1 MRPEMVKVMELGGG
15 QEGEVVSTV
24 GDGGA
29 DQGHAVPHGGGG
41 HVRAQ
46 DHRPDDHRQQVGEL
60 QQKKSKFLGLRQLG
74 GVSHGPLRT
83 LKVSTHHVLQ
93 RMGVGGHHADGGG
106 PLMVLLVETFIEVWL
121 VEQPGR
127 GGGETLMAVRRR

>member
-74 GVSHGPLRT
+74 GGSRT
-83 LKVSTHHVLQ
+83 DPCGL
-93 RMGVGGHHADGGG
+93 
-106 PLMVLLVETFIEVWL
+106 
-121 VEQPGR
+121 
-127 GGGETLMAVRRR
+127 

>member
-1 MRPEMVKVMELGGG
+1 MVKVVELGRG

-41 HVRAQ
+41 DVRAQ

-60 QQKKSKFLGLRQLG
+60 QQRRVNAWVCDSSRGSRTDPCGL
-74 GVSHGPLRT
+74 
-83 LKVSTHHVLQ
+83 
-93 RMGVGGHHADGGG
+93 
-106 PLMVLLVETFIEVWL
+106 
-121 VEQPGR
+121 
-127 GGGETLMAVRRR
+127 

>member
-1 MRPEMVKVMELGGG
+1 MELGGG

-46 DHRPDDHRQQVGEL
+46 DHWPDDYRQQVGEL
-60 QQKKSKFLGLRQLG
+60 QQKKSRCLGL
-74 GVSHGPLRT
+74 
-83 LKVSTHHVLQ
+83 
-93 RMGVGGHHADGGG
+93 
-106 PLMVLLVETFIEVWL
+106 
-121 VEQPGR
+121 
-127 GGGETLMAVRRR
+127 